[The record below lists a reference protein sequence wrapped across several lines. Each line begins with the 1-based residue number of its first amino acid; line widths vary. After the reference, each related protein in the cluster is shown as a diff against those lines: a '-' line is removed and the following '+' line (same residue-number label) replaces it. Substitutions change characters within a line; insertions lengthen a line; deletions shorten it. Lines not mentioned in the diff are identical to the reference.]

1 MKTTIFDG
9 IGNMLLIAIM
19 AMLIVLFAM
28 IVDLISG
35 LRKAKIRGEYRSS
48 EALKRTF
55 TKFITYEGGMMI
67 AYGVDLLIYFS
78 RLFELFHLAPIVGI
92 PVVSCLVGIFLLV
105 VEFLSIREKSDKK
118 TKKDFSEAGELIT
131 KLLESKT
138 FKDAFMK
145 AIEVQQAQSQP
156 PAEPVNE
163 EVEP

>member
-55 TKFITYEGGMMI
+55 TKFITYEGGMII
-67 AYGVDLLIYFS
+67 AIGVDLLIHLS
-78 RLFELFHLAPIVGI
+78 RLVNLFGLEAIYAV
-92 PVVSCLVGIFLLV
+92 PVITCLVGVFLLV
-105 VEFLSIREKSDKK
+105 VEFISVREKADQKAKK
-118 TKKDFSEAGELIT
+118 QMNDAAILLNNMLQNENLKEVFRVALEQQNTQRKEAC
-131 KLLESKT
+131 
-138 FKDAFMK
+138 D
-145 AIEVQQAQSQP
+145 EVA
-156 PAEPVNE
+156 
-163 EVEP
+163 

>member
-55 TKFITYEGGMMI
+55 TKFIKEFQI
-67 AYGVDLLIYFS
+67 FIFIFS
-78 RLFELFHLAPIVGI
+78 KIDNINYI
-92 PVVSCLVGIFLLV
+92 PNG
-105 VEFLSIREKSDKK
+105 
-118 TKKDFSEAGELIT
+118 
-131 KLLESKT
+131 
-138 FKDAFMK
+138 
-145 AIEVQQAQSQP
+145 QST
-156 PAEPVNE
+156 
-163 EVEP
+163 